1 SYGQI
6 AIFSNLPV
14 KPGSLLRAKCRF
26 FKSARKTRLPLTDN
40 PSAQML
46 RHLPCI
52 FQSESSTLHFTITPN
67 QKSQDTRS

>member
-1 SYGQI
+1 QI

-14 KPGSLLRAKCRF
+14 KPGSLLRANPRF
-26 FKSARKTRLPLTDN
+26 FKYARKCTESN

-52 FQSESSTLHFTITPN
+52 FQSESSTLHFAITPN
-67 QKSQDTRS
+67 QKSQDIRS